1 MIGLVCIIALALG
14 FDFLN
19 GFHDA
24 ANSIATVVST
34 RVLTP
39 GQAVVWAA
47 FFNFIAFLV
56 FSTHIAGNIARG
68 VDASIVTIGLVGAG
82 LVGAVVWGLLTW
94 WWGLP
99 TSSSHALLGGLAGA
113 AIVKGGFRALDY
125 AFFGKTLVFIVVA
138 PLLGMTLGYGIFTL
152 VRLVFGHVAGQG
164 RPPLS
169 ARAARQRRPLLAR
182 PRRQRRAEDD
192 GHHRRGADRGASGS
206 T

>member
-1 MIGLVCIIALALG
+1 M
-14 FDFLN
+14 
-19 GFHDA
+19 
-24 ANSIATVVST
+24 ST

-82 LVGAVVWGLLTW
+82 LLGAVIWGLLTW

-113 AIVKGGFRALDY
+113 AVVKGGFRALDY
-125 AFFGKTLVFIVVA
+125 AFFGKTLAFIIVA
-138 PLLGMTLGYGIFTL
+138 PLLGFVLGYAYLL
-152 VRLVFGHVAGQG
+152 VVRAIFGHTSPGTVDRRFRKAQ
-164 RPPLS
+164 LVS
-169 ARAARQRRPLLAR
+169 AALYLL
-182 PRRQRRAEDD
+182 
-192 GHHRRGADRGASGS
+192 GHGG
-206 T
+206 